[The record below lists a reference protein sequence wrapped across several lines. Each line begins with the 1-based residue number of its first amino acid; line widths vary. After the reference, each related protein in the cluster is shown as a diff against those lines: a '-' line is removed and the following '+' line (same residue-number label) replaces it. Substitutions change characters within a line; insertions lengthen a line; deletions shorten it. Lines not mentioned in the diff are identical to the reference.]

1 MAPNKESMEMSI
13 PGMGTIMKQKFDGVS
28 GFSEQQGMKS
38 PLSEEEIAE
47 KQEAKGLFPETYLE
61 ATQLELV
68 SLNTVDGVDVYKIKV
83 SGIKETFRY
92 YDASSHFLVRVEKT
106 QDLPDGQSITVIE
119 DYTDYKPVD
128 GLMLPHGTKTTQGQQ
143 VFKLNYTEILLNEGV
158 SDEDFK

>member
-1 MAPNKESMEMSI
+1 
-13 PGMGTIMKQKFDGVS
+13 
-28 GFSEQQGMKS
+28 
-38 PLSEEEIAE
+38 
-47 KQEAKGLFPETYLE
+47 
-61 ATQLELV
+61 
-68 SLNTVDGVDVYKIKV
+68 
-83 SGIKETFRY
+83 
-92 YDASSHFLVRVEKT
+92 VRVEKT